1 MDEQEITQRV
11 SKCVATALGRD
22 EEECTVDKVLSRDLE
37 AESIDYLDITFQLEK
52 EFGITIQKDELFPQ
66 KIFQDERLVK
76 DGVVT
81 EEGLKFL
88 GEAPYLKLLGVLV
101 MLTALMS
108 GVIDFAFKAEAAAR
122 YRDSESLVTFFAT
135 FYAAVGVLGFL
146 LQSLLGRRILQRYG
160 IGTTI
165 AILPALIAMFGTVG
179 SIATQLWSMVMLRGS
194 HAIFVTSLFR
204 SAFELLYTPL
214 PPRLRMGWTR
224 PSH

>member
-81 EEGLKFL
+81 AEGLKFL
-88 GEAPYLKLLGVLV
+88 AEKLPYAD
-101 MLTALMS
+101 MDS
-108 GVIDFAFKAEAAAR
+108 FKEDPQVAR
-122 YRDSESLVTFFAT
+122 VPELF
-135 FYAAVGVLGFL
+135 
-146 LQSLLGRRILQRYG
+146 
-160 IGTTI
+160 
-165 AILPALIAMFGTVG
+165 TVG
-179 SIATQLWSMVMLRGS
+179 
-194 HAIFVTSLFR
+194 
-204 SAFELLYTPL
+204 LLVNYVQTKL
-214 PPRLRMGWTR
+214 AA
-224 PSH
+224 